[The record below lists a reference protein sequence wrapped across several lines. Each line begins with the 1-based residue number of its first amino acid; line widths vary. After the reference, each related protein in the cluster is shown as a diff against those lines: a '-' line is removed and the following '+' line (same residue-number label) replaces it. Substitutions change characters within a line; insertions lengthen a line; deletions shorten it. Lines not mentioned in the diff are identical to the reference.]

1 MITKQDVEVGYAQK
15 IITPALMPPV
25 YLAGFGQNRVAQSV
39 HDDLF
44 MRVLA
49 IQHAGERIVLVA
61 LDLLGLARQH
71 CQEIENAVNSA
82 QPVTRV
88 IIACTH
94 VHHGPDTIGLWGPDD
109 MTSGVNTEYITR
121 LKKDMVA
128 TIQSAFENCRRAVL
142 RSSSVV
148 VTGVAKNARN
158 PEIRDEELSCLQFC
172 EFDTGKAI
180 ATWLIFPCHPE
191 VLWDNNPHITSDY
204 VHRLREDVE
213 AKTGAPAMFMA
224 GALGGMMTPDV
235 RDHSFEESAAMG
247 AVLAQEALQLLNK
260 TATAPIPQVS
270 LQRREFAIPLHSF
283 LLEQAVSAGLLKDN
297 RNAGGEIVTEANL
310 LRMGSCWL
318 ATVPGELLPKLGLM
332 IKDELRQSGAALAVV
347 IGLANDEIG
356 YILPED
362 DYVYPENPFEP
373 GEHYEETM
381 SIGPEE
387 APRLLAALREL
398 IGVHLTVKGK
408 A

>member
-1 MITKQDVEVGYAQK
+1 MDVKQALEVGYAQQN
-15 IITPALMPPV
+15 ITPALVPPV
-25 YLAGFGQNRVAQSV
+25 YMAGFGQNRVAQSV
-39 HDDLF
+39 HDDLYV
-44 MRVLA
+44 RVLA
-49 IQHAGERIVLVA
+49 FQHAGERIALVA

-71 CQEIENAVNSA
+71 CQEIENILNAF
-82 QPVTRV
+82 QPETRV
-88 IIACTH
+88 IITCTH

-109 MTSGVNTEYITR
+109 MTSGVNPEYMTR
-121 LKKDMVA
+121 LKSSIVA
-128 TIQSAFENCRRAVL
+128 TIQRAYEKCRPAAM

-148 VTGVAKNARN
+148 VSGVAKNARD

-172 EFDTGKAI
+172 EPTEEAI

-213 AKTGAPAMFMA
+213 AKTGAPALFMA

-235 RDHSFEESAAMG
+235 RDHSFEESATMG
-247 AVLAQEALQLLNK
+247 EVLAEAALQLLDK
-260 TATAPIPQVS
+260 AAIAVITQVS
-270 LQRREFAIPLHSF
+270 LQRREFAIPLRSF
-283 LLEQAVSAGLLKDN
+283 LLEQAVNAGLLKDN
-297 RNAGGEIVTEANL
+297 RNEEGEIITEANL
-310 LRMGSCWL
+310 LRIGLCWL
-318 ATVPGELLPKLGLM
+318 ATVPGELLPKLGLL
-332 IKDELRQSGAALAVV
+332 IKDELRQAGAGLAVV

-362 DYVYPENPFEP
+362 EYVYPENPFEP

-381 SIGPEE
+381 SLGPEA
-387 APRLLAALREL
+387 APRLLTALSEL
-398 IGVHLTVKGK
+398 IKGK